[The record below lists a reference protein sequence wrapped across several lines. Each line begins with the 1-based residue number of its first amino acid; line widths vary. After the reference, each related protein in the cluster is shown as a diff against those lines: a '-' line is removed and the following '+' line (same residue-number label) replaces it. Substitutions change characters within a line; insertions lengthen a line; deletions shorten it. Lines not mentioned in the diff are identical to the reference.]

1 MLGKSKPG
9 VCIGAETYIKQAPRR
24 LQRVLMSMRKATP
37 TASAYYGAPITYP
50 QHTAVPYPQYTYP
63 QYTAAHYAGQSYSP
77 NAIPQHAQ
85 HYNPAHYH
93 VPPPTGAYFGP
104 THTAASA
111 FKNMQYSVK
120 GIINRLATKKPTW
133 VNGAALVAGH
143 ELYNT
148 DNAGSVEKLL
158 GVAVQLNALLSQFSN
173 WLPEAEAVA
182 ADIPG
187 MSAVAGVVG

>member
-1 MLGKSKPG
+1 
-9 VCIGAETYIKQAPRR
+9 
-24 LQRVLMSMRKATP
+24 MSMRKATP

-50 QHTAVPYPQYTYP
+50 QHTAVPYPQYAYP
-63 QYTAAHYAGQSYSP
+63 QYTAAHYAGQSHLP
-77 NAIPQHAQ
+77 NAIPQHVQ

-104 THTAASA
+104 THTAGA
-111 FKNMQYSVK
+111 FRNMQSSVK
-120 GIINRLATKKPTW
+120 GIINNLAASERSTW
-133 VNGAALVAGH
+133 VNGAALMAGH

-187 MSAVAGVVG
+187 VSGAAGIIGGH